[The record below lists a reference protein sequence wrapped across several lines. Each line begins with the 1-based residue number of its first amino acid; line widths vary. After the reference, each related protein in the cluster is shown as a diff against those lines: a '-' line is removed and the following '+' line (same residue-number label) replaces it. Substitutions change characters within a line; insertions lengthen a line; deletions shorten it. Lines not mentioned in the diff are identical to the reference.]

1 MSVPISVLIPSVDG
15 GNRLVALAEELIS
28 ESPQVE
34 VVIADNGLDSKT
46 TSRLRT
52 AGAKLVSM
60 GGNAGF
66 GRAVNAAAACAEGD
80 VLIVTNDDI
89 EPYAGFAV
97 ELAAPVLAGA
107 EMAAGILVHREH
119 PGVIESAGLVIDP
132 LLGWHDHL
140 RGEPL
145 EGLER
150 RSPLPNPL
158 GPSGGAS
165 AFSTEAFRAMEGYDE
180 AFFAYA
186 EDIDLALRLRRAG
199 ARCEVASRSRAVHLI
214 SATLVHGS
222 LAKAAI
228 VGHSRGHL
236 LRKYGVLARP
246 GRGAV
251 ALSLEL
257 VATTTLAL
265 RHRSL
270 RPAAARVRG
279 WRASAVR
286 EPFPPRGWVDVS
298 VVGGMRR
305 RLAWFLRRPMR
316 RPGALL

>member
-1 MSVPISVLIPSVDG
+1 MSASISVLIPSVDG
-15 GNRLVALAEELIS
+15 GDLLAASVERLIS

-34 VVIADNGLDSKT
+34 VVIADNGLDAGT
-46 TSRLRT
+46 RSRLHT
-52 AGAKLVSM
+52 SGAKLASM

-66 GRAVNAAAACAEGD
+66 GRAVNAAAAQAEGE

-89 EPYAGFAV
+89 EPSRGFATA
-97 ELAAPVLAGA
+97 LAAPVIAGA
-107 EMAAGILVHREH
+107 EMAAGILVHRDH

-145 EGLER
+145 DGLEQR
-150 RSPLPNPL
+150 GPLPNPL

-165 AFSTEAFRAMEGYDE
+165 AFAADAFRGVGGYDE
-180 AFFAYA
+180 VFFAYA

-199 ARCEVASRSRAVHLI
+199 ARCVVADRSRAIHYI

-222 LAKAAI
+222 LAKACV
-228 VGHSRGHL
+228 VGLSRGHL

-246 GRGAV
+246 GRGAM

-257 VATTTLAL
+257 GATAILAL

-279 WRASAVR
+279 WQAPADR
-286 EPFPPRGWVDVS
+286 EPFPPKDWITVS
-298 VVGGMRR
+298 VVDGMRR
-305 RLAWFLRRPMR
+305 RLAWFLRKPV
-316 RPGALL
+316 PSH